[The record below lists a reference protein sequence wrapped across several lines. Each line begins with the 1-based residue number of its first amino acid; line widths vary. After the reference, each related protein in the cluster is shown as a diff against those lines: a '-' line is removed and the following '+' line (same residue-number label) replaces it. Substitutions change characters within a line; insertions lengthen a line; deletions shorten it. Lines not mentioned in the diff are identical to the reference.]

1 LNDAFNFANRLQQH
15 RQCKEFN
22 VTFVRLKWKEWDCP

>member
-1 LNDAFNFANRLQQH
+1 LNDAFNFANRMQQH

-22 VTFVRLKWKEWDCP
+22 VTYVSVKK